1 MRPQG
6 GEAVSELKID
16 LTKKKNVLEWYRKL
30 DFSEIRKKYTDMGTQ
45 YAFDVLDEKIVSGYV
60 IKLACFRHLRDLQRQ
75 GQEDF
80 PYVYS
85 VDAFN
90 RFLKFLSLVPNVDD
104 LSQKLKPMNWQ
115 LFIFSQLFAWL
126 DLDGLPRYVN
136 IILSM
141 ARAQGKTMIA
151 GISLNYSFLIE
162 TIGLSNQDFLV
173 SSLNFEQTMKLYTYV
188 KSMMS
193 RIIENEP
200 FKSLAVE
207 TGLQLYTRE
216 IKATADSNSIQTIS
230 FESGKFDSKHFK
242 LAVADE
248 VGELRSDEGI
258 SKITSGQVNTEGSR
272 FIEISTAYQV
282 PNVPFHKEQKKLI
295 EIMERDFDRS
305 GDDQLC
311 LIWSQDSLEETFQPK
326 TWAKSNPL
334 LNHPELKDNLMK
346 GLISERDK
354 KMLMGKLADFQVKN
368 MNCWLNADSNSF
380 LDLEDIEKAVVD
392 DFPRNNRRVYI
403 GVDYSLFSDNTA
415 IAFVYPYNDEEKWHI
430 EQHSFIP
437 WKTAGSIEAK
447 EKQDGLNYREL
458 EKEGYCT
465 ITSHPQGLINED
477 EVYEWIIN
485 YVEEHQLDVIFFGYD
500 AMGVTKVIKALE
512 LNTSFPLMPIRQ
524 RTSELKDPT
533 KFLQKIFVEGSVT
546 RLDDKIMEKAL
557 INAVI
562 KEDNIGIQ
570 VDKMKSTLKVD
581 VVDAIIDGCY
591 QAMYHFEDYG
601 LVNDKSYQVEHMS
614 QQAVLDWLKNPESGL
629 LEEEFL

>member
-1 MRPQG
+1 MT
-6 GEAVSELKID
+6 KID
-16 LTKKKNVLEWYRKL
+16 LTKTKDVIGAYKSI
-30 DFSEIRKKYTDMGTQ
+30 DFSFVREKYKDAGTR
-45 YAFDVLDEKIVSGYV
+45 YCFDVLDEKIVTGYY

-136 IILSM
+136 TILSM

-295 EIMERDFDRS
+295 EIMERDFDRA

-311 LIWSQDSLEETFQPK
+311 LIWSQDSLEETFQPE
-326 TWAKSNPL
+326 TWSKSNPL
-334 LNHPELKDNLMK
+334 LNHPELKDSLMK
-346 GLISERDK
+346 GLLSERDK
-354 KMLMGKLADFQVKN
+354 KMLMSKLADFQVKN

-415 IAFVYPYNDEEKWHI
+415 IAFVYPYSGEEKWHI

-581 VVDAIIDGCY
+581 VVDALIDGMY
-591 QAMYHFEDYG
+591 QAMYHYEDYG
-601 LVNDKSYQVEHMS
+601 LANDKTYQVEHMS
-614 QQAVLDWLKNPESGL
+614 PQAVLDWLNNPESGL
-629 LEEEFL
+629 LEEEFY

>member
-1 MRPQG
+1 MRNIT
-6 GEAVSELKID
+6 KID
-16 LTKKKNVLEWYRKL
+16 LTKKKNVIEEYLKI
-30 DFSEIRKKYTDMGTQ
+30 DFSAIRKKYNDPGTK
-45 YAFDVLDEKIVSGYV
+45 YAFDVLDGKIISCYP

-90 RFLKFLSLVPNVDD
+90 RFLRFLSLVPNVDD

-282 PNVPFHKEQKKLI
+282 PNVPFHKEQKKLV
-295 EIMERDFDRS
+295 EIMERDFDRA

-311 LIWSQDSLEETFQPK
+311 LIWSQDSLEETFQPE
-326 TWAKSNPL
+326 TWSKSNPL
-334 LNHPELKDNLMK
+334 LNHPELKDSLMK
-346 GLISERDK
+346 GLLSERNK

-465 ITSHPQGLINED
+465 ITSHLQGLINED

-581 VVDAIIDGCY
+581 VVDALIDGMY
-591 QAMYHFEDYG
+591 QAMYHYEDYG
-601 LVNDKSYQVEHMS
+601 LANDKTYQVEHMS
-614 QQAVLDWLKNPESGL
+614 PQAVLDWLNNPESGL
-629 LEEEFL
+629 LEEDFYDYDDF

>member
-1 MRPQG
+1 M
-6 GEAVSELKID
+6 
-16 LTKKKNVLEWYRKL
+16 TKTKDVIGAYQSI
-30 DFSEIRKKYTDMGTQ
+30 DFSFVREKYKDAGTR
-45 YAFDVLDEKIVSGYV
+45 YCFDVLDEKIVTGYY
-60 IKLACFRHLRDLQRQ
+60 IKLACFRHLRDLQRRC
-75 GQEDF
+75 QEDF

-162 TIGLSNQDFLV
+162 TIGSSNQDFLV

-295 EIMERDFDRS
+295 EIMERDFDRA

-380 LDLEDIEKAVVD
+380 LDLEDIEKAVID
-392 DFPRNNRRVYI
+392 DFPRDNRRVYI

-415 IAFVYPYNDEEKWHI
+415 IVFVYPYNDEEKWHI

-500 AMGVTKVIKALE
+500 AMGITKVIKALE

-533 KFLQKIFVEGSVT
+533 KFLQKIFIERSVT

-581 VVDAIIDGCY
+581 VVDASINAMY
-591 QAMYHFEDYG
+591 QAMYHYEDYG
-601 LVNDKSYQVEHMS
+601 LANDKTYQVEHMS
-614 QQAVLDWLKNPESGL
+614 PQAVLDWLNNPKSGL
-629 LEEEFL
+629 LEEDFYDYDDF

>member
-1 MRPQG
+1 M
-6 GEAVSELKID
+6 
-16 LTKKKNVLEWYRKL
+16 TKTKDVIGAYKSI
-30 DFSEIRKKYTDMGTQ
+30 DFSFVREKYKDAGTR
-45 YAFDVLDEKIVSGYV
+45 YCFDVLDEKIVTGYY

-136 IILSM
+136 TILSM

-295 EIMERDFDRS
+295 EIMERDFDRA

-311 LIWSQDSLEETFQPK
+311 LIWSQDSLEETFQPE
-326 TWAKSNPL
+326 TWSKSNPL
-334 LNHPELKDNLMK
+334 LNHPELKDSLMK
-346 GLISERDK
+346 GLLSERDK
-354 KMLMGKLADFQVKN
+354 KMLMSKLADFQVKN

-415 IAFVYPYNDEEKWHI
+415 IAFVYPYSNEEKWHI

-581 VVDAIIDGCY
+581 VVDALIDGMY
-591 QAMYHFEDYG
+591 QAMYHYEDYG
-601 LVNDKSYQVEHMS
+601 LANDKTYQVEHMS
-614 QQAVLDWLKNPESGL
+614 PQAVLDWLNNPESGL
-629 LEEEFL
+629 LEEEFY

>member
-1 MRPQG
+1 M
-6 GEAVSELKID
+6 
-16 LTKKKNVLEWYRKL
+16 
-30 DFSEIRKKYTDMGTQ
+30 
-45 YAFDVLDEKIVSGYV
+45 
-60 IKLACFRHLRDLQRQ
+60 
-75 GQEDF
+75 
-80 PYVYS
+80 
-85 VDAFN
+85 
-90 RFLKFLSLVPNVDD
+90 PNVDD
-104 LSQKLKPMNWQ
+104 LSQKLEPMDWQ
-115 LFIFSQLFAWL
+115 LFIFSQIFAWF
-126 DLDGLPRYVN
+126 DLDGLPRFVN

-216 IKATADSNSIQTIS
+216 IKATVDSNSIQTIS

-248 VGELRSDEGI
+248 VGELKTDEGI

-272 FIEISTAYQV
+272 FIEISTSYQT
-282 PNVPFHKEQKKLI
+282 PDVPFHQEQKKLI

-311 LIWSQDSLEETFQPK
+311 LIWSQDNLEETFQPE

-334 LNHPELKDNLMK
+334 LNHPDLKDSLMK
-346 GLISERDK
+346 GLLSERDK

-368 MNCWLNADSNSF
+368 MNCWLLADSNSF
-380 LDLEDIEKAVVD
+380 LDLKDIENAVIPEFD
-392 DFPRNNRRVYI
+392 RRGKRVYV
-403 GVDYSLFSDNTA
+403 GLDASMFSDNTA
-415 IAFVYPYNDEEKWHI
+415 IGFVYPYLGEDGSQKWHI

-437 WKTAGSIEAK
+437 WQQAGSLEAK
-447 EKQDGLNYREL
+447 MEQDGVNYRDL
-458 EKEGYCT
+458 ESKGFCT
-465 ITSHPQGLINED
+465 ITSHPQGLINPE
-477 EVYEWIIN
+477 EVYRWFID
-485 YVEEHQLDVIFFGYD
+485 YVEDNALDVVFFGYD
-500 AMGVTKVIKALE
+500 AMGVSKIIKALE
-512 LNTSFPLMPIRQ
+512 ANTSFPLMPIRQ

-533 KFLQKIFVEGSVT
+533 KFLQTLFIEGNIT
-546 RLDDKIMEKAL
+546 RIDDEIMRKAL

-570 VDKMKSTLKVD
+570 VDKMKSTYKID
-581 VVDAIIDGCY
+581 VVDAIIDGMY
-591 QAMYHFEDYG
+591 DAMYAFEDYAIT
-601 LVNDKSYQVEHMS
+601 NNPTWKVEHMS
-614 QQAVLDWLKNPESGL
+614 QEAVLDWLKNPESGL
-629 LEEEFL
+629 LDEY

>member
-1 MRPQG
+1 M
-6 GEAVSELKID
+6 
-16 LTKKKNVLEWYRKL
+16 
-30 DFSEIRKKYTDMGTQ
+30 
-45 YAFDVLDEKIVSGYV
+45 
-60 IKLACFRHLRDLQRQ
+60 
-75 GQEDF
+75 
-80 PYVYS
+80 YS

-200 FKSLAVE
+200 FKSLATE
-207 TGLQLYTRE
+207 IGLQLYTRE

-295 EIMERDFDRS
+295 EIMERDFDRA

-311 LIWSQDSLEETFQPK
+311 LIWSQDSLEETFQPE

-334 LNHPELKDNLMK
+334 LNHSELKDNLMK
-346 GLISERDK
+346 GLVSERDK
-354 KMLMGKLADFQVKN
+354 KMLMAKLADFQVKN

-415 IAFVYPYNDEEKWHI
+415 IAFVYPYSGEEKWHI

-581 VVDAIIDGCY
+581 VVDALIDGMY
-591 QAMYHFEDYG
+591 QAMYHYEDYG
-601 LVNDKSYQVEHMS
+601 LANDKTYQVEHMS
-614 QQAVLDWLKNPESGL
+614 PQAVLDWLNNPESGL
-629 LEEEFL
+629 LEEEFY

>member
-1 MRPQG
+1 M
-6 GEAVSELKID
+6 
-16 LTKKKNVLEWYRKL
+16 
-30 DFSEIRKKYTDMGTQ
+30 
-45 YAFDVLDEKIVSGYV
+45 LDEKIVTGYY

-75 GQEDF
+75 GQDDF

-136 IILSM
+136 TILSM

-295 EIMERDFDRS
+295 EIMERDFDRA

-311 LIWSQDSLEETFQPK
+311 LIWSQDSLEETFQPE
-326 TWAKSNPL
+326 TWSKSNPL
-334 LNHPELKDNLMK
+334 LNHPELKDSLMK
-346 GLISERDK
+346 GLLSERDK
-354 KMLMGKLADFQVKN
+354 KMLMSKLADFQVKN

-415 IAFVYPYNDEEKWHI
+415 IAFVYPYSDEEKWHI

-546 RLDDKIMEKAL
+546 RSDDKIMEKAL

-581 VVDAIIDGCY
+581 VVDALIDGMY
-591 QAMYHFEDYG
+591 QAMYHYEDYG
-601 LVNDKSYQVEHMS
+601 LANDKTYQVEHMS
-614 QQAVLDWLKNPESGL
+614 PQAVLDWLNNPESGL
-629 LEEEFL
+629 LEEDFYDYDDF

>member
-1 MRPQG
+1 M
-6 GEAVSELKID
+6 
-16 LTKKKNVLEWYRKL
+16 T
-30 DFSEIRKKYTDMGTQ
+30 
-45 YAFDVLDEKIVSGYV
+45 GYY

-80 PYVYS
+80 PYLYS

-136 IILSM
+136 AILSM

-258 SKITSGQVNTEGSR
+258 SKITSGQVNTDGSR

-295 EIMERDFDRS
+295 EIMERDFDRA

-334 LNHPELKDNLMK
+334 LNHPELKDSLMK
-346 GLISERDK
+346 GLLSERNK

-581 VVDAIIDGCY
+581 VVDALIDGMY
-591 QAMYHFEDYG
+591 QAMYHYEDYG
-601 LVNDKSYQVEHMS
+601 LANDKTYQVEHMS
-614 QQAVLDWLKNPESGL
+614 PQAVLDWLNNPESGL
-629 LEEEFL
+629 LEEDFYDYDDF

>member
-1 MRPQG
+1 M
-6 GEAVSELKID
+6 
-16 LTKKKNVLEWYRKL
+16 T
-30 DFSEIRKKYTDMGTQ
+30 
-45 YAFDVLDEKIVSGYV
+45 GYY

-162 TIGLSNQDFLV
+162 AIGLSNQDFLV

-207 TGLQLYTRE
+207 AGLQLYTRE

-242 LAVADE
+242 FAVADE

-295 EIMERDFDRS
+295 EIMERDFDRA

-311 LIWSQDSLEETFQPK
+311 LIWSQDSLEETFQPE

-346 GLISERDK
+346 GLVSERDK

-380 LDLEDIEKAVVD
+380 LDLEDIEKAVID
-392 DFPRNNRRVYI
+392 DFPRDNRRVYI

-415 IAFVYPYNDEEKWHI
+415 ITFIYPYNDEEKWHM

-500 AMGVTKVIKALE
+500 AMGITKVIKALE

-533 KFLQKIFVEGSVT
+533 KFLQKIFIERSVT

-581 VVDAIIDGCY
+581 VVDASINAMY
-591 QAMYHFEDYG
+591 QAMYHYEDYG
-601 LVNDKSYQVEHMS
+601 LANDKTYQVEHMS
-614 QQAVLDWLKNPESGL
+614 PQAVLDWLNNPESGL
-629 LEEEFL
+629 LEEDFYDYDDF

>member
-1 MRPQG
+1 M
-6 GEAVSELKID
+6 
-16 LTKKKNVLEWYRKL
+16 
-30 DFSEIRKKYTDMGTQ
+30 
-45 YAFDVLDEKIVSGYV
+45 
-60 IKLACFRHLRDLQRQ
+60 
-75 GQEDF
+75 
-80 PYVYS
+80 
-85 VDAFN
+85 
-90 RFLKFLSLVPNVDD
+90 PNVDD
-104 LSQKLKPMNWQ
+104 LSQKLEPMDWQ
-115 LFIFSQLFAWL
+115 LFIFSQIFAWF
-126 DLDGLPRYVN
+126 DLDGLPRFVN

-216 IKATADSNSIQTIS
+216 IKATVDSNSIQTIS

-248 VGELRSDEGI
+248 VGELKTDEGI

-272 FIEISTAYQV
+272 FIEISTSYQT
-282 PNVPFHKEQKKLI
+282 PDVPFHQEQKKLI

-311 LIWSQDSLEETFQPK
+311 LIWSQDNLEETFQPE

-334 LNHPELKDNLMK
+334 LNHPDLKDSLMK
-346 GLISERDK
+346 GLLSERDK

-368 MNCWLNADSNSF
+368 MNCWLLADSNSF
-380 LDLEDIEKAVVD
+380 LDLKDIENAVIPEFD
-392 DFPRNNRRVYI
+392 RRGKRVYV
-403 GVDYSLFSDNTA
+403 GLDASMFSDNTA
-415 IAFVYPYNDEEKWHI
+415 IGFVYPYLGEDGSQKWHI

-437 WKTAGSIEAK
+437 WQQAGSLEAK
-447 EKQDGLNYREL
+447 MEQDGVNYRDL
-458 EKEGYCT
+458 EQKGYCT
-465 ITSHPQGLINED
+465 ITSHPQGLINPE
-477 EVYEWIIN
+477 EVYRWFID
-485 YVEEHQLDVIFFGYD
+485 YVEDNALDVVFFGYD
-500 AMGVTKVIKALE
+500 AMNMSKFVKALE
-512 LNTSFPLMPIRQ
+512 ANTSFPLMPIRQ

-533 KFLQKIFVEGSVT
+533 KFLQTLFIEGNIT
-546 RLDDKIMEKAL
+546 RIDDEIMRKAL

-570 VDKMKSTLKVD
+570 VDKMKSTYKID
-581 VVDAIIDGCY
+581 VVDALIDAFY
-591 QAMYHFEDYG
+591 DAMYAFEDYAIT
-601 LVNDKSYQVEHMS
+601 NNPTWKVEHMS
-614 QQAVLDWLKNPESGL
+614 QEAVLDWLKNPESGL
-629 LEEEFL
+629 LDEY

>member
-1 MRPQG
+1 M
-6 GEAVSELKID
+6 
-16 LTKKKNVLEWYRKL
+16 TKTKDVIGAYKSI
-30 DFSEIRKKYTDMGTQ
+30 DFSFVQEKYKDAGTR
-45 YAFDVLDEKIVSGYV
+45 YCFDVLDEKIVTGYY

-162 TIGLSNQDFLV
+162 AIGLSNQDFLV

-200 FKSLAVE
+200 FKSLAAE
-207 TGLQLYTRE
+207 AGLQLYTRE

-242 LAVADE
+242 FAVADE

-295 EIMERDFDRS
+295 EIMERDFDRA

-311 LIWSQDSLEETFQPK
+311 LIWSQDSLEETFQPE

-380 LDLEDIEKAVVD
+380 LDLEDIEKAIID

-415 IAFVYPYNDEEKWHI
+415 IAFVYPYSDEEKWHI

-500 AMGVTKVIKALE
+500 AMGITKVIKALE

-533 KFLQKIFVEGSVT
+533 KFLQKIFIERSVT

-581 VVDAIIDGCY
+581 VVDALIDGMY
-591 QAMYHFEDYG
+591 QAMYHYEDYG
-601 LVNDKSYQVEHMS
+601 LANDKTYQVEHMS
-614 QQAVLDWLKNPESGL
+614 PQAVLDWLNNPESGL
-629 LEEEFL
+629 LEEDFYDYDDF

>member
-1 MRPQG
+1 M
-6 GEAVSELKID
+6 
-16 LTKKKNVLEWYRKL
+16 
-30 DFSEIRKKYTDMGTQ
+30 
-45 YAFDVLDEKIVSGYV
+45 
-60 IKLACFRHLRDLQRQ
+60 
-75 GQEDF
+75 
-80 PYVYS
+80 
-85 VDAFN
+85 
-90 RFLKFLSLVPNVDD
+90 PNVDD
-104 LSQKLKPMNWQ
+104 LSQKLEPMDWQ
-115 LFIFSQLFAWL
+115 LFIFSQIFAWF
-126 DLDGLPRYVN
+126 DLDGLPRFVN

-216 IKATADSNSIQTIS
+216 IKATVDSNSIQTIS

-248 VGELRSDEGI
+248 VGELKTDEGI

-272 FIEISTAYQV
+272 FIEISTSYQT
-282 PNVPFHKEQKKLI
+282 PDVPFHQEQKKLI

-311 LIWSQDSLEETFQPK
+311 LIWSQDNLEETFQPE

-334 LNHPELKDNLMK
+334 LNHPDLKDSLMK
-346 GLISERDK
+346 GLLSERDK

-368 MNCWLNADSNSF
+368 MNCWLLADSNSF
-380 LDLEDIEKAVVD
+380 LDLKDIENAVIPEFD
-392 DFPRNNRRVYI
+392 RRGKRVYV
-403 GVDYSLFSDNTA
+403 GLDASMFSDNTA
-415 IAFVYPYNDEEKWHI
+415 IGFVYPYLGEDGSQKWHI

-437 WKTAGSIEAK
+437 WQQAGSLEAK
-447 EKQDGLNYREL
+447 MEQDGVNYRDL
-458 EKEGYCT
+458 EAKGFCT
-465 ITSHPQGLINED
+465 ITSHPQGLINPE
-477 EVYEWIIN
+477 EVYRWFLD
-485 YVEEHQLDVIFFGYD
+485 YVEDNALDVVFFGYD
-500 AMGVTKVIKALE
+500 AMGVSKLIKALE
-512 LNTSFPLMPIRQ
+512 AKTSFPLMPIRQ

-533 KFLQKIFVEGSVT
+533 KFLQTLFIEGNIT
-546 RLDDKIMEKAL
+546 RIDDEIMRKAL

-570 VDKMKSTLKVD
+570 VDKMKSTYKID
-581 VVDAIIDGCY
+581 VVDAIIDGMY
-591 QAMYHFEDYG
+591 DAMYAFEDYAIT
-601 LVNDKSYQVEHMS
+601 NNPTWKVEHMS
-614 QQAVLDWLKNPESGL
+614 QEAVLDWLKNPKSGL
-629 LEEEFL
+629 LDEY

>member
-1 MRPQG
+1 M
-6 GEAVSELKID
+6 
-16 LTKKKNVLEWYRKL
+16 TKTKDVIGAYRSI
-30 DFSEIRKKYTDMGTQ
+30 DFSFVREKYKDAGTR
-45 YAFDVLDEKIVSGYV
+45 YCFDVLDEKIVTGYY

-200 FKSLAVE
+200 FKSLATE
-207 TGLQLYTRE
+207 IGLQLYTRE

-295 EIMERDFDRS
+295 EIMERDFDRA

-311 LIWSQDSLEETFQPK
+311 LIWSQDSLEETFQPE

-334 LNHPELKDNLMK
+334 LNHSELKDNLMK
-346 GLISERDK
+346 GLVSERDK
-354 KMLMGKLADFQVKN
+354 KMLMAKLADFQVKN

-380 LDLEDIEKAVVD
+380 LDLEDIEKATID
-392 DFPRNNRRVYI
+392 DFPRDNRRVYI

-415 IAFVYPYNDEEKWHI
+415 IAFVYPYSGEEKWHI

-581 VVDAIIDGCY
+581 VVDALIDGMY
-591 QAMYHFEDYG
+591 QAMYHYEDYG
-601 LVNDKSYQVEHMS
+601 LANDKTYQVEHMS
-614 QQAVLDWLKNPESGL
+614 PQAVLDWLNNPESGL
-629 LEEEFL
+629 LEEEFY

>member
-1 MRPQG
+1 M
-6 GEAVSELKID
+6 A
-16 LTKKKNVLEWYRKL
+16 
-30 DFSEIRKKYTDMGTQ
+30 
-45 YAFDVLDEKIVSGYV
+45 GYN

-80 PYVYS
+80 PYTYS

-104 LSQKLKPMNWQ
+104 LSKKLEPMDWQ
-115 LFIFSQLFAWL
+115 LFIFSQIFAWF
-126 DLDGLPRYVN
+126 DLDGLPRFVN

-216 IKATADSNSIQTIS
+216 IKATVDSNSIQTIS

-248 VGELRSDEGI
+248 VGELKTDEGI
-258 SKITSGQVNTEGSR
+258 SKITSDQVNTEGSR
-272 FIEISTAYQV
+272 FIEISTSYQT
-282 PNVPFHKEQKKLI
+282 PDVPFHQEQKKLI

-311 LIWSQDSLEETFQPK
+311 LIWSQDNLEETFQPE

-334 LNHPELKDNLMK
+334 LNHPDLKDSLMK
-346 GLISERDK
+346 GLLSERDK

-368 MNCWLNADSNSF
+368 MNCWLLADSNSF
-380 LDLEDIEKAVVD
+380 LDLKDIENAVIPEFD
-392 DFPRNNRRVYI
+392 KRGKRVYV
-403 GVDYSLFSDNTA
+403 GLDASMFSDNTA
-415 IAFVYPYNDEEKWHI
+415 IGFVYPYLGEDGSQKWHV

-437 WKTAGSIEAK
+437 WQQAGSLEAK
-447 EKQDGLNYREL
+447 MEQDGVNYRDL
-458 EKEGYCT
+458 EAKGFCT
-465 ITSHPQGLINED
+465 ITSHPQGLINPE
-477 EVYEWIIN
+477 EVYRWFLD
-485 YVEEHQLDVIFFGYD
+485 YVEDNALDVVFFGYD
-500 AMGVTKVIKALE
+500 AMGVSKIIKALE
-512 LNTSFPLMPIRQ
+512 ANTSFPLMPIRQ

-533 KFLQKIFVEGSVT
+533 KFLQTLFIEGNIT
-546 RLDDKIMEKAL
+546 RLDDEIMRKAL

-570 VDKMKSTLKVD
+570 VDKMKSTYKID
-581 VVDAIIDGCY
+581 VVDALIDGMY
-591 QAMYHFEDYG
+591 DAMYAFEDYAIT
-601 LVNDKSYQVEHMS
+601 NNPTWKVEHMS
-614 QQAVLDWLKNPESGL
+614 QEAVLDWLKNPESGML
-629 LEEEFL
+629 DDY